1 MKDLLLQVYFLY
13 IILYK
18 TAEVLKRINLL
29 NFINM
34 NTIKSLP
41 VLILITLFSVFQL
54 SAQVS
59 TVSSDTDCSKQ
70 NAVLKNVSEAEF
82 IIRTGDVDN
91 LGFGWEEGFDPFCG
105 KVANSHGWPWEPRNG
120 DLPGFDRILL
130 SSKFRT
136 EADFPC
142 GGDGYS
148 GSPELALA
156 KQVSFTLPTDALKGA
171 TIRNAFLQIFIDDFQ
186 APTFC
191 SKFQIFLNGNRFAE
205 AEKMFNAV
213 DQTGPV
219 GKLLTIP
226 IPEEFFNMLK
236 TGSELVFKLDEI
248 TGAADG
254 YAIDFI
260 RLLVNRNL
268 ENTCRG
274 NVSGVV
280 IDKET
285 GEPVKAKIWRSDN
298 YIKTTN
304 TEGRFTFKDIPTG
317 YELINASAE
326 GYADGSV
333 AADVYQGD
341 ESPEVTIFLT
351 KGSGGVNFNNQ
362 QVKVGQSVTINNI
375 LFDAGKADLK
385 PESIIELDKIVTFLN
400 ENSVAEIEL
409 SGHTSSEGEAA
420 FNRSLSYKRVISCKN
435 HIVSKGID
443 PGRIIAVGYGPDRP
457 VAPNE
462 TESGRVKNRRVEMRV
477 MKL

>member
-1 MKDLLLQVYFLY
+1 MKT
-13 IILYK
+13 K
-18 TAEVLKRINLL
+18 
-29 NFINM
+29 
-34 NTIKSLP
+34 KSLP
-41 VLILITLFSVFQL
+41 ILILITLSSVIQL
-54 SAQVS
+54 FGQVN
-59 TVSSDTDCSKQ
+59 TVSSDTDWSKQ
-70 NAVLKNVSEAEF
+70 NSVLKNVPEAGF
-82 IIRTGDVDN
+82 IIRIGDVDN

-105 KVANSHGWPWEPRNG
+105 KVANSHEWPWEPRIG

-130 SSKFRT
+130 SSKFRA
-136 EADFPC
+136 EAEHRC
-142 GGDGYS
+142 GSDGYAS
-148 GSPELALA
+148 SPELALL
-156 KQVSFTLPTDALKGA
+156 KPVSFTLPTDVLKGA
-171 TIRNAFLQIFIDDFQ
+171 TIKNAFLQLFIDDFQ
-186 APTFC
+186 SPTFC
-191 SKFQIFLNGNRFAE
+191 SKFQIFLNSSRFAE

-226 IPEEFFNMLK
+226 IPEEFFTML
-236 TGSELVFKLDEI
+236 TAGSQMVFKLDEI

-268 ENTCRG
+268 ENTCKG

-280 IDKET
+280 LDKDS
-285 GEPVKAKIWRSDN
+285 GEPVRAKVWRSDN

-304 TEGRFTFKDIPTG
+304 AEGRFTFKNIPTG
-317 YELINASAE
+317 YEMINASAD

-341 ESPEVTIFLT
+341 ESPEVTIFLK
-351 KGSGGVNFNNQ
+351 KGSGGVSFNNQ
-362 QVKVGQSVTINNI
+362 PVMVGQTVTINNI

-385 PESIIELDKIVTFLN
+385 PESVVELDKIATFLN
-400 ENSVAEIEL
+400 ENKIAEIEL

-420 FNRSLSYKRVISCKN
+420 FNRSLSYKRVTSCKN
-435 HIVSKGID
+435 YVVSKGVD

-457 VAPNE
+457 VAPND
-462 TESGRVKNRRVEMRV
+462 TEAGRVKNRRVEMRV

>member
-1 MKDLLLQVYFLY
+1 MKT
-13 IILYK
+13 K
-18 TAEVLKRINLL
+18 
-29 NFINM
+29 
-34 NTIKSLP
+34 KSLT
-41 VLILITLFSVFQL
+41 VLILIMLISVNQLFG
-54 SAQVS
+54 QVN
-59 TVSSDTDCSKQ
+59 TVSSDTDWSKQ
-70 NAVLKNVSEAEF
+70 NSVLKNVPEAGF

-91 LGFGWEEGFDPFCG
+91 LGFGWEEDFDPFCG
-105 KVANSHGWPWEPRNG
+105 RVTNSHEWPWEPRNG

-130 SSKFRT
+130 SSKFRP
-136 EADFPC
+136 EADHQC

-148 GSPELALA
+148 GSPELALL
-156 KQVSFTLPTDALKGA
+156 KPVSFTLPTDVLKTT
-171 TIRNAFLQIFIDDFQ
+171 TIKNAFLQIFIDDFQ

-191 SKFQIFLNGNRFAE
+191 SKFQIFLNGRRFAE
-205 AEKMFNAV
+205 AEKMFNAI
-213 DQTGPV
+213 DQTGPI

-226 IPEEFFNMLK
+226 IPEEFFTMLT
-236 TGSELVFKLDEI
+236 TGSQLVFKLDEI

-268 ENTCRG
+268 ENTCKG

-280 IDKET
+280 LDKET
-285 GEPVKAKIWRSDN
+285 GEPIKAKVWRSDN
-298 YIKTTN
+298 FISPTTD
-304 TEGRFTFKDIPTG
+304 EGRFSFNDIPTG
-317 YELINASAE
+317 YELINASAD

-351 KGSGGVNFNNQ
+351 KGSNGVSFNNQ
-362 QVKVGQSVTINNI
+362 QVMVGQSVTINNI

-385 PESIIELDKIVTFLN
+385 TESMVELDKIVAFLN
-400 ENSVAEIEL
+400 ENSGAEIEL

-420 FNRSLSYKRVISCKN
+420 FNRSLSYKRVTSCKN
-435 HIVSKGID
+435 YVVSKGVD

-457 VAPNE
+457 AAPND
-462 TESGRVKNRRVEMRV
+462 TEAGRIKNRRVEMRV

>member
-1 MKDLLLQVYFLY
+1 MKTNRSLLF
-13 IILYK
+13 
-18 TAEVLKRINLL
+18 
-29 NFINM
+29 
-34 NTIKSLP
+34 
-41 VLILITLFSVFQL
+41 LILTTSISAFSL

-59 TVSSDTDCSKQ
+59 TVSSDTGWNKQ
-70 NAVLKNVSEAEF
+70 NEVLKNVAEAGF
-82 IIRTGDVDN
+82 IIRVGDVDN

-105 KVANSHGWPWEPRNG
+105 RVTISHEWPWEPRDG

-136 EADFPC
+136 EAEHPC

-148 GSPELALA
+148 GSPEFALVKPVA
-156 KQVSFTLPTDALKGA
+156 FTLPTEVLKGT
-171 TIRNAFLQIFIDDFQ
+171 TIGNAYIQIFIDDFQ

-191 SKFQIFLNGNRFAE
+191 SRFQIYLNNNRFAE

-226 IPEEFFNMLK
+226 IPEEFFAMLTEGDK
-236 TGSELVFKLDEI
+236 LVFKIDEI

-268 ENTCRG
+268 ENTCKG
-274 NVSGVV
+274 NVSGTVL
-280 IDKET
+280 DKET
-285 GEPVKAKIWRSDN
+285 GEPVNAKVWRSDN
-298 YIKTTN
+298 VIKSTGTG
-304 TEGRFTFKDIPTG
+304 GRFTFKDIPTG
-317 YELINASAE
+317 YELINASAD

-341 ESPEVTIFLT
+341 ESPEVTIMLT
-351 KGSGGVNFNNQ
+351 KGSAGVNFNNQ
-362 QVKVGQSVTINNI
+362 SVKVGQTITINNI
-375 LFDAGKADLK
+375 LFDAGKAGLK
-385 PESIIELDKIVTFLN
+385 PESVTELDKIVSFLN
-400 ENSVAEIEL
+400 ENAGAEIEL
-409 SGHTSSEGEAA
+409 SGHTSSEGDAA
-420 FNRSLSYKRVISCKN
+420 FNRSLSYKRVTSCKN

-457 VAPNE
+457 VAPNDNE
-462 TESGRVKNRRVEMRV
+462 AGRVKNRRVEMRV